1 MAAWRK
7 RAGALWLEAVFR
19 FETLDLSFP
28 NAAHPDLFP
37 ENSEAR
43 CARVEGV
50 AAVGSVI
57 FGDRK
62 FLKL

>member
-1 MAAWRK
+1 MADWRK
-7 RAGALWLEAVFR
+7 RAGALWLEAVFL

-37 ENSEAR
+37 ENSETQ
-43 CARVEGV
+43 CPRVEGV
-50 AAVGSVI
+50 AAVSSII